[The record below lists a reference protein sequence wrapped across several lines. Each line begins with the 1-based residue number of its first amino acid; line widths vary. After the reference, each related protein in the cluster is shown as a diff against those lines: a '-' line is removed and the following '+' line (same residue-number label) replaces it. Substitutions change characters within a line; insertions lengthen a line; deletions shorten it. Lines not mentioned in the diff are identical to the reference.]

1 MFTLICFARNINRDQ
16 YGIADDSKIFCMKSI
31 LFSWFSTEKRQTQN
45 GKTTLNG
52 VRLLGRTLFARFSG
66 YWRTFGRVQQGM
78 SFLYVQ
84 RKHHDEV
91 ITPNNRVSNQ

>member
-1 MFTLICFARNINRDQ
+1 MFTLICFARNINKDQ
-16 YGIADDSKIFCMKSI
+16 YDIADDLKIFCMKSI

-52 VRLLGRTLFARFSG
+52 VRLFGRTLSARFSG

-78 SFLYVQ
+78 SFFRIDLKKGGYD
-84 RKHHDEV
+84 KKY
-91 ITPNNRVSNQ
+91 

>member
-52 VRLLGRTLFARFSG
+52 VRLLGRTLFARFSPG
-66 YWRTFGRVQQGM
+66 IGVPFGRVQQGM
-78 SFLYVQ
+78 SFFCQHL
-84 RKHHDEV
+84 HMELMH
-91 ITPNNRVSNQ
+91 